1 MADRHIHHQ
10 SELFHP
16 HGHQCDLD
24 FGHDHDHED
33 LEDSAHLLKIDEKR
47 RLMAAAGLTALMM
60 VAEVAG
66 GLFTNSLALISDAGH
81 MLTHLLALTI
91 SFLAIIFATR
101 PPTEKKTFGFYRLEI
116 IAALFNGA
124 TLIFITAWIIYEAYI
139 RFLNPIS
146 IASLQMFTI
155 AVAGL
160 IVNITTTYIL
170 SSSEG
175 SGINIRSAFL
185 HMIGDTLSSVG
196 VVVAALIIYYTGWV
210 IIDPILSILISI
222 FILVWSYQLIKE
234 SINILLEATPKDID
248 LDDLVESVTAIDEV
262 KDVHDL
268 HVWTLTSNMYALS
281 AHLSIKNMHISDT
294 MHLLRRINFLLCQ
307 KYRIGHTAIQF
318 ECDGI
323 ERYPFH
329 HTHKKPA

>member
-1 MADRHIHHQ
+1 MAGHNHHHDTA
-10 SELFHP
+10 LFHP

-24 FGHDHDHED
+24 FGHDHHDDD
-33 LEDSAHLLKIDEKR
+33 LANSVHLLKGSEKR
-47 RLMAAAGLTALMM
+47 RLMAAAGMTAVMM
-60 VAEVAG
+60 VMEVAG
-66 GLFTNSLALISDAGH
+66 GFFTNSLALVSDAGH

-91 SFLAIIFATR
+91 SFLAIIFAMR
-101 PPTEKKTFGFYRLEI
+101 PPTEEKSFGFHRLEI
-116 IAALFNGA
+116 LAALFNGV
-124 TLIFITAWIIYEAYI
+124 TLLLITAWIIYSAYI
-139 RFLNPIS
+139 RFYNPRS
-146 IASLQMFTI
+146 IAGLEMFTI
-155 AVAGL
+155 ALAGL
-160 IVNITTTYIL
+160 IVNIATTYIL

-175 SGINIRSAFL
+175 GGINIRSAFL

-196 VVVAALIIYYTGWV
+196 VVAAALIIYYTGWV
-210 IIDPILSILISI
+210 IIDPILSILLSI
-222 FILVWSYQLIKE
+222 AILIWSYQLIRE

-248 LDDLVESVTAIDEV
+248 LDELSESVKAIEEV
-262 KDVHDL
+262 KDIHDL

-318 ECDGI
+318 ECDRV

-329 HTHKKPA
+329 HTHQKI